1 MSHKAPQTDVGLSD
15 AERTKP
21 NLELVEIKTDTEP
34 LVGLLYRP
42 SELVSRD
49 PENKGRC
56 AVFFHGNTMNFYTG
70 LCGFCPQG
78 LWQ

>member
-1 MSHKAPQTDVGLSD
+1 MI
-15 AERTKP
+15 KP
-21 NLELVEIKTDTEP
+21 HLELVEINTETEP
-34 LVGLLYRP
+34 MVGLLYRP

-70 LCGFCPQG
+70 ALRFLPPR
-78 LWQ
+78 LVAMNYRS